1 MSRKRTI
8 RRRPKRARQ
17 VWLVTLM
24 ISDVI
29 LSADAV
35 AAELRPALLRLAR
48 ELRKETEQLGIT
60 ARQATLLWLVK
71 RSPGLSLA
79 ELAAEEGI
87 SPPALSGHVDR
98 LERAGLIERVR
109 SSEDRRRVG
118 LRLTDDGVR
127 LLRRVRA
134 RRTTWLT
141 DRLGTLE
148 PTELAAVE
156 SAIPA
161 LQRLLGDDR

>member
-1 MSRKRTI
+1 
-8 RRRPKRARQ
+8 
-17 VWLVTLM
+17 M
-24 ISDVI
+24 ISDVT
-29 LSADAV
+29 LSPELV
-35 AAELRPALLRLAR
+35 ASELRPVLLRLAR
-48 ELRKETEQLGIT
+48 ELRKETEQLGVT

-87 SPPALSGHVDR
+87 SPPALSGNVDR

-109 SSEDRRRVG
+109 SSDDRRRVG

-134 RRTTWLT
+134 RRTTWLA
-141 DRLGTLE
+141 DRLGALE
-148 PTELAAVE
+148 PAELEAIDSAV
-156 SAIPA
+156 PA
-161 LQRLLGDDR
+161 LRALLGDGA

>member
-1 MSRKRTI
+1 
-8 RRRPKRARQ
+8 
-17 VWLVTLM
+17 M
-24 ISDVI
+24 ISDVT
-29 LSADAV
+29 LSAEVV
-35 AAELRPALLRLAR
+35 AAELRPVLLRLAR

-98 LERAGLIERVR
+98 LERARLIERVR
-109 SSEDRRRVG
+109 STDDRRRVG
-118 LRLTDDGVR
+118 LRLTDEGAR

-134 RRTTWLT
+134 RRTTWLA
-141 DRLGTLE
+141 DRLGALE
-148 PTELAAVE
+148 PAELEAIDAAV
-156 SAIPA
+156 PA
-161 LQRLLGDDR
+161 LQALLGDSA

>member
-1 MSRKRTI
+1 MPMVSFT
-8 RRRPKRARQ
+8 
-17 VWLVTLM
+17 TLM
-24 ISDVI
+24 IREVT
-29 LSADAV
+29 LSTEVV
-35 AAELRPALLRLAR
+35 AAELRPVLLRLAR

-79 ELAAEEGI
+79 ERAVEEGI
-87 SPPALSGHVDR
+87 SPPAMSGHVDR
-98 LERAGLIERVR
+98 LERAGLIARVR
-109 SSEDRRRVG
+109 SSDDRRRVG
-118 LRLTDDGVR
+118 LRLTDEGAR

-141 DRLGTLE
+141 DRLGSLE
-148 PTELAAVE
+148 PAELEAIE

-161 LQRLLGDDR
+161 LASLLGDQA

>member
-1 MSRKRTI
+1 MI
-8 RRRPKRARQ
+8 NA
-17 VWLVTLM
+17 VTL
-24 ISDVI
+24 SPELV
-29 LSADAV
+29 ADG
-35 AAELRPALLRLAR
+35 LRPVLLRLAR
-48 ELRKETEQLGIT
+48 ELRKETEQLGVT

-118 LRLTDDGVR
+118 LRLTEDGAR

-141 DRLGTLE
+141 TRLGVLE
-148 PTELAAVE
+148 PAELAAVE
-156 SAIPA
+156 AALPA
-161 LQRLLGDDR
+161 LVRLLGDEE